1 MFQMQDVVD
10 EVLKAEA
17 GAEEIIA
24 KAREKAQGLRQ
35 EAEQEINRKVAEAR
49 EKARK
54 IIQDKVS
61 SAKEQAAAEYKE
73 AISSAERRSQEFWER
88 NTEKV
93 TTVVEKLAAYIITPE
108 FERE

>member
-1 MFQMQDVVD
+1 MQDVVD

-17 GAEEIIA
+17 GAEEIIT
-24 KAREKAQGLRQ
+24 KAREKAQSVRQ
-35 EAEQEINRKVAEAR
+35 EAEQEINRRIAEAR

-61 SAKEQAAAEYKE
+61 AAKEQAAAEYKE
-73 AISSAERRSQEFWER
+73 AIRNAERQSEEFWQH
-88 NTEKV
+88 NMGKV
-93 TTVVEKLAAYIITPE
+93 TAVVEKLAAFIITPE